1 MQVQATEKPKY
12 DNVFIMPG
20 VFHVEMA
27 FFKALGKL
35 IEDSGGPTM
44 LIETDVLATGS
55 LNGFLSGKHFNRC
68 KRLHPILGLAL
79 EILHFQ
85 VFIDS
90 YDEND
95 ELKAMTDKLSLT
107 SREDLEVVLASE
119 VFIRCV
125 SSYTT
130 YTEKT
135 RSGEHGVTAQ
145 FWIMY
150 IDYIDHYHSLERAI
164 RTNNIDLYIYS
175 MTPIINLFFSTNH
188 VNYSRWLSKFQLD
201 LLNIDDTHPG
211 LRDILEDGVFSVR
224 RTHHQFS
231 RCPVDLI
238 LEQTVNADAASRQ
251 TGLVTATNNYGARL
265 RWMLT
270 KSSRAAFIGQVREMA
285 GLTNKED
292 VTAELQPSRVRRDRR
307 DLNKV
312 MEHIKKS
319 RNPFQIADSAQKILV
334 NLNTGKAASQTV
346 RDCLLNVPEK
356 SRELHNN
363 FISECQEDPS

>member
-1 MQVQATEKPKY
+1 MQMQATEKPKY

-44 LIETDVLATGS
+44 LIETDVLATGT

-90 YDEND
+90 YDEKD

-107 SREDLEVVLASE
+107 SRDDLEVVLASE

-135 RSGEHGVTAQ
+135 RSGNTASL
-145 FWIMY
+145 
-150 IDYIDHYHSLERAI
+150 HSSGSCILITSITTTVLKEPSEQ
-164 RTNNIDLYIYS
+164 TTL
-175 MTPIINLFFSTNH
+175 TPIINLFFSTNH

-201 LLNIDDTHPG
+201 L
-211 LRDILEDGVFSVR
+211 
-224 RTHHQFS
+224 
-231 RCPVDLI
+231 
-238 LEQTVNADAASRQ
+238 
-251 TGLVTATNNYGARL
+251 
-265 RWMLT
+265 
-270 KSSRAAFIGQVREMA
+270 
-285 GLTNKED
+285 
-292 VTAELQPSRVRRDRR
+292 PSRY
-307 DLNKV
+307 
-312 MEHIKKS
+312 
-319 RNPFQIADSAQKILV
+319 P
-334 NLNTGKAASQTV
+334 
-346 RDCLLNVPEK
+346 
-356 SRELHNN
+356 
-363 FISECQEDPS
+363 

>member
-1 MQVQATEKPKY
+1 MWVGFMSKYYVDNLPQQDVRYLPNMRQPITGLDVIQETLILTQRCAQECRIPYGVVSYDLNAAKPAMQMQATEKPKY

-27 FFKALGKL
+27 FFKALGKM

-55 LNGFLSGKHFNRC
+55 LNGFLSGKHFNWC

-90 YDEND
+90 YDEKD

-107 SREDLEVVLASE
+107 SRDDLEVVLASE

-164 RTNNIDLYIYS
+164 RTNNNIHHDTYHQ
-175 MTPIINLFFSTNH
+175 PVLFNQSCE
-188 VNYSRWLSKFQLD
+188 
-201 LLNIDDTHPG
+201 LLT
-211 LRDILEDGVFSVR
+211 
-224 RTHHQFS
+224 
-231 RCPVDLI
+231 
-238 LEQTVNADAASRQ
+238 
-251 TGLVTATNNYGARL
+251 LVV
-265 RWMLT
+265 
-270 KSSRAAFIGQVREMA
+270 KVPA
-285 GLTNKED
+285 GF
-292 VTAELQPSRVRRDRR
+292 AE
-307 DLNKV
+307 
-312 MEHIKKS
+312 H
-319 RNPFQIADSAQKILV
+319 
-334 NLNTGKAASQTV
+334 
-346 RDCLLNVPEK
+346 
-356 SRELHNN
+356 
-363 FISECQEDPS
+363 

>member
-1 MQVQATEKPKY
+1 MWVGFMSKYYLDILPQQVVRYLPNMRQPITGLDVIQETLVPTQRCAQEYSYDLNAAKPAMQMQATEKPKY

-35 IEDSGGPTM
+35 FEDSGGPTM

-90 YDEND
+90 YEQKD

-107 SREDLEVVLASE
+107 RRDDLEVVLASE
-119 VFIRCV
+119 VLFRCV

-145 FWIMY
+145 FWIM
-150 IDYIDHYHSLERAI
+150 
-164 RTNNIDLYIYS
+164 
-175 MTPIINLFFSTNH
+175 
-188 VNYSRWLSKFQLD
+188 
-201 LLNIDDTHPG
+201 
-211 LRDILEDGVFSVR
+211 
-224 RTHHQFS
+224 
-231 RCPVDLI
+231 
-238 LEQTVNADAASRQ
+238 
-251 TGLVTATNNYGARL
+251 
-265 RWMLT
+265 
-270 KSSRAAFIGQVREMA
+270 
-285 GLTNKED
+285 
-292 VTAELQPSRVRRDRR
+292 
-307 DLNKV
+307 
-312 MEHIKKS
+312 
-319 RNPFQIADSAQKILV
+319 
-334 NLNTGKAASQTV
+334 
-346 RDCLLNVPEK
+346 
-356 SRELHNN
+356 
-363 FISECQEDPS
+363 

>member
-1 MQVQATEKPKY
+1 
-12 DNVFIMPG
+12 
-20 VFHVEMA
+20 MA
-27 FFKALGKL
+27 FFKALGKM

-90 YDEND
+90 YDEKD
-95 ELKAMTDKLSLT
+95 ELKAMTDKLSIT
-107 SREDLEVVLASE
+107 SRDDLEVVLASE
-119 VFIRCV
+119 VFIPCA

-130 YTEKT
+130 YTKKT

-164 RTNNIDLYIYS
+164 GTNNIDL
-175 MTPIINLFFSTNH
+175 TPIINLFFSTNH

-201 LLNIDDTHPG
+201 LVNIDDTHPG

-224 RTHHQFS
+224 RTPHQFS
-231 RCPVDLI
+231 RCPVDLT
-238 LEQTVNADAASRQ
+238 LEQTVNADAASKQ
-251 TGLVTATNNYGARL
+251 TGLVSATNNYCAWL
-265 RWMLT
+265 QWMLT
-270 KSSRAAFIGQVREMA
+270 KSSRAAFIGLLREMA
-285 GLTNKED
+285 ESYPKYTSYSQFCNLT
-292 VTAELQPSRVRRDRR
+292 
-307 DLNKV
+307 
-312 MEHIKKS
+312 
-319 RNPFQIADSAQKILV
+319 
-334 NLNTGKAASQTV
+334 
-346 RDCLLNVPEK
+346 CL
-356 SRELHNN
+356 
-363 FISECQEDPS
+363 FY

>member
-1 MQVQATEKPKY
+1 MTSFDYNNTKVFNQPDVCKHGGHMDFAWLMAHALDVENVSMWVGFMLKYYVDNLPQQVVRYLPNMRQPITGLDVIQETLVLTQRCTQECRQPYGVVSYDLNAAKSAMQMQATEKPKY
-12 DNVFIMPG
+12 DNVFIMLG

-44 LIETDVLATGS
+44 LIETDVIATRS
-55 LNGFLSGKHFNRC
+55 LNGFLSCKHFNRC

-90 YDEND
+90 YDEKD
-95 ELKAMTDKLSLT
+95 VLKAMTDKLSLT
-107 SREDLEVVLASE
+107 SRDDLEVVLVSE

-135 RSGEHGVTAQ
+135 RSEEHGVTAQ

-175 MTPIINLFFSTNH
+175 MTPIINLFFLTNH
-188 VNYSRWLSKFQLD
+188 VNYSRWLSKF
-201 LLNIDDTHPG
+201 
-211 LRDILEDGVFSVR
+211 
-224 RTHHQFS
+224 
-231 RCPVDLI
+231 
-238 LEQTVNADAASRQ
+238 
-251 TGLVTATNNYGARL
+251 
-265 RWMLT
+265 
-270 KSSRAAFIGQVREMA
+270 
-285 GLTNKED
+285 
-292 VTAELQPSRVRRDRR
+292 
-307 DLNKV
+307 
-312 MEHIKKS
+312 
-319 RNPFQIADSAQKILV
+319 
-334 NLNTGKAASQTV
+334 
-346 RDCLLNVPEK
+346 
-356 SRELHNN
+356 
-363 FISECQEDPS
+363 

>member
-1 MQVQATEKPKY
+1 MSFTRECHLVSMWVGFMSKYYVDNLPQLVVRYLLNMRQPITGLDVIQETLVLTQRCVQECRQPYGVVSYDLNAAKPAMQMQATEKPKY

-90 YDEND
+90 YDEKD

-107 SREDLEVVLASE
+107 RRDDLEVVLASE
-119 VFIRCV
+119 VFIPCV

-164 RTNNIDLYIYS
+164 RTNNIDL
-175 MTPIINLFFSTNH
+175 TPIINLFFSTNH

-201 LLNIDDTHPG
+201 LVNIDDTHPG

-224 RTHHQFS
+224 RTPHQFS
-231 RCPVDLI
+231 RCPVDLT
-238 LEQTVNADAASRQ
+238 LEQTVNADAASKQ
-251 TGLVTATNNYGARL
+251 TGLVSATNNYCA
-265 RWMLT
+265 
-270 KSSRAAFIGQVREMA
+270 
-285 GLTNKED
+285 
-292 VTAELQPSRVRRDRR
+292 
-307 DLNKV
+307 
-312 MEHIKKS
+312 
-319 RNPFQIADSAQKILV
+319 
-334 NLNTGKAASQTV
+334 
-346 RDCLLNVPEK
+346 
-356 SRELHNN
+356 
-363 FISECQEDPS
+363 

>member
-1 MQVQATEKPKY
+1 MSFTRECHQVSIWVGFMSKYYVDNLPQLVVRYLPNMRQPITGLDFIQETLVLTQRCVQLCRQPYGVVSYDLNAAKPAMQMQATEKPKY

-35 IEDSGGPTM
+35 IEVSGGPTM

-55 LNGFLSGKHFNRC
+55 LNGFLIGKHFNRC

-90 YDEND
+90 YDEKD
-95 ELKAMTDKLSLT
+95 ELKAMTDKLSIT
-107 SREDLEVVLASE
+107 RRDDLEVVLASE
-119 VFIRCV
+119 VFIPCV

-150 IDYIDHYHSLERAI
+150 IDYIDHFHSLERAI
-164 RTNNIDLYIYS
+164 RTNNIDL
-175 MTPIINLFFSTNH
+175 TPIINLFFSTNH

-201 LLNIDDTHPG
+201 LVNIDDTHPG

-224 RTHHQFS
+224 RTPHQFS
-231 RCPVDLI
+231 RCPVDLT
-238 LEQTVNADAASRQ
+238 LEQTVNADAASKQ
-251 TGLVTATNNYGARL
+251 TGLVSATNNYCA
-265 RWMLT
+265 
-270 KSSRAAFIGQVREMA
+270 
-285 GLTNKED
+285 
-292 VTAELQPSRVRRDRR
+292 
-307 DLNKV
+307 
-312 MEHIKKS
+312 
-319 RNPFQIADSAQKILV
+319 
-334 NLNTGKAASQTV
+334 
-346 RDCLLNVPEK
+346 
-356 SRELHNN
+356 
-363 FISECQEDPS
+363 